1 MAKIESGSTNMKN
14 IAGKKLILI
23 ALIVSAIIVLAWIAP
38 LQKSKYVHI
47 VSEVGISQ
55 GAAENNTEMETIKV
69 HGTFWNDGN
78 LVAKNLAAAIIFT
91 DTANNKVVRKN
102 IPIGGDLPPDK
113 GSVME
118 FDSEYTREK
127 TMPKTDV
134 NITIQYDWM
143 ENGQSRTT
151 LTPVNSAQFQ

>member
-1 MAKIESGSTNMKN
+1 MKN
-14 IAGKKLILI
+14 ISNKKLVFI
-23 ALIVSAIIVLAWIAP
+23 ALAILAVCAIVVLAYFAP

-55 GAAENNTEMETIKV
+55 VAAENNTGMEIIKV

-78 LVAKNLAAAIIFT
+78 EVAKNLVAAIIFE
-91 DTANNKVVRKN
+91 DAANNKVERKN
-102 IPIGGDLPPDK
+102 IPIGGDLPPYT
-113 GSVME
+113 GSIMS

-143 ENGQSRTT
+143 ENGQSKTT
-151 LTPVNSAQFQ
+151 LMPVHSAQY

>member
-1 MAKIESGSTNMKN
+1 MKN
-14 IAGKKLILI
+14 ISGKKFVFI
-23 ALIVSAIIVLAWIAP
+23 ALAVLAVCAIIIIAWFAP

-47 VSEVGISQ
+47 VSDVGISQ
-55 GAAENNTEMETIKV
+55 GAAENNSNMETIKV

-78 LVAKNLAAAIIFT
+78 EIAKNLSGVVIYTDAAH
-91 DTANNKVVRKN
+91 NKVVRKN
-102 IPIGGDLPPDK
+102 IPISGDLPPDK

-134 NITIQYDWM
+134 NITIKFDWT
-143 ENGQSRTT
+143 ENGQPRTT
-151 LTPVNSAQFQ
+151 LL

>member
-1 MAKIESGSTNMKN
+1 MKN
-14 IAGKKLILI
+14 IERKELII
-23 ALIVSAIIVLAWIAP
+23 MALAFLAICTIIVLAYFAP

-55 GAAENNTEMETIKV
+55 EAAENTTGMETIKV

-78 LVAKNLAAAIIFT
+78 LVAKNLVAAIIFE
-91 DTANNKVVRKN
+91 DAANNKVVRKN
-102 IPIGGDLPPDK
+102 IPIGGDLPPNT
-113 GSVME
+113 GSIMS

-127 TMPKTDV
+127 TNPETDV

-143 ENGQSRTT
+143 ENGQSRNT
-151 LTPVNSAQFQ
+151 LTPVHSAQY

>member
-1 MAKIESGSTNMKN
+1 MKN
-14 IAGKKLILI
+14 ISRKKLVFI
-23 ALIVSAIIVLAWIAP
+23 ALAVLAVCAIIIIAWFAP

-47 VSEVGISQ
+47 VSDVGISQ
-55 GAAENNTEMETIKV
+55 GAAENNSDMEIIQV

-78 LVAKNLAAAIIFT
+78 EIAKNLSGVVIFT
-91 DTANNKVVRKN
+91 DAAHNKVVRKN

-134 NITIQYDWM
+134 NITIQFDWT
-143 ENGQSRTT
+143 ENGQPRTT
-151 LTPVNSAQFQ
+151 LL

>member
-1 MAKIESGSTNMKN
+1 MKN
-14 IAGKKLILI
+14 AARKKFIFI
-23 ALIVSAIIVLAWIAP
+23 ALAVSAIIVLAWLAP

-47 VSEVGISQ
+47 VSEVGTGISQ
-55 GAAENNTEMETIKV
+55 GAAENNTETLKV

-78 LVAKNLAAAIIFT
+78 LVAKDLTAVIIFA

-102 IPIGGDLPPDK
+102 IPIGGDLPPNK
-113 GSVME
+113 GSIMS

-127 TMPKTDV
+127 TVPKTDV

-143 ENGQSRTT
+143 ENGQSRTA
-151 LTPVNSAQFQ
+151 LTPVHSA